1 MNRVEPTVPTWRR
14 FTWPSRWPSRQTL
27 TIIVAAVVA
36 AVVIGG
42 GAWYWRSAQESRAAG
57 AYAFAMTRASAAR
70 GPSAAPS
77 TKAAAAQAL
86 EAALQAHPSASAA
99 AQAAYELG
107 NLRFEQ
113 RQYAGAR
120 SAYEIAIAKAGS
132 STVRTAA
139 RLGVAYAWEAE
150 KDFPKAIAAFQSAL
164 SGLKA
169 DDAFYEEA
177 LLALARDD
185 ELAGRKDDAIQTYRR
200 FLKEVPKTRRAED
213 VRSRLA
219 GLGATP

>member
-1 MNRVEPTVPTWRR
+1 MSWAELDVRGWRR
-14 FTWPSRWPSRQTL
+14 FEWPRRQTL
-27 TIIVAAVVA
+27 AIVIAVVVA
-36 AVVIGG
+36 VVVIGG
-42 GAWYWRSAQESRAAG
+42 GLWYWRSAAESRAAG

-70 GPSAAPS
+70 EPTAAPAA
-77 TKAAAAQAL
+77 KAAAAQAL
-86 EAALQAHPSASAA
+86 EAALQSHPSASPA

-107 NLRFEQ
+107 NLRFDQ
-113 RQYAGAR
+113 RQYPAAR

-132 STVRTAA
+132 GTIRTTA

-150 KDFPKAIAAFQSAL
+150 KDFPKAIAAFQSVL
-164 SGLKA
+164 SGLKP

-185 ELAGRKDDAIQTYRR
+185 ELAGRKDDAVQTYRR
-200 FLKEVPKTRRAED
+200 LLKEVPKTRRAED
-213 VRSRLA
+213 VRSKLA